1 VNSASANNTLQVG
14 TSNRQILRIALPIT
28 LALLV
33 PQVNF
38 VVNNIFLSGL
48 GESELGTAG
57 ITGVFYLIFSL
68 AGNGLNSGLQGLLA
82 RRAGENRPE
91 EIGKLFMQGLW
102 IALFF
107 AVAGVLITYLLGP
120 LILSASIRSGEVYDQ
135 AIHFL
140 KIRIWGIPFLYFFQM
155 CNALLV
161 STSNSRYMKYG
172 FWVQAGLN
180 ILLDYTL
187 IYGHWGMPQ
196 LGFNGAAWASVIAE
210 MAGLLIVLCIII
222 YKKFHHRF
230 RLFHQKK
237 YDPVLAGLV
246 FRQSSPLVAQ
256 FLISI
261 LSWMLFYIL
270 IEHQGERPLAISN
283 MMRNIIGIFSIFTW
297 AFAST
302 ANAMVS
308 NIIGQGKKEQVI
320 SLIIKIMQLSLGFTA
335 ALCLLV
341 NIFPDWFL
349 SLYDRAPGFD
359 ADAIPVIRIVSAGVI
374 MMSVATVWLNSVTG
388 TGNTRVNLLIELIT
402 ILAYTIYIYLV
413 LHVWNLG
420 LVWAWASELLY
431 WGILFILSFVYLRSG
446 KWKKKVL

>member
-1 VNSASANNTLQVG
+1 MNSASANNTLQVG

-210 MAGLLIVLCIII
+210 MAGLLIVICIVIF
-222 YKKFHHRF
+222 KKFHHRF

>member
-1 VNSASANNTLQVG
+1 MNSASANNTLQVG

-237 YDPVLAGLV
+237 YDPVLASLV